1 MQRFSILLQS
11 QKMASIIKKVVL
23 VTGGSRGIGATLV
36 KKMASQNYFV
46 YFNYSSSDKEA
57 KRLVTEIGPQNVK
70 AIKANIT
77 SLEEMKKISETIIN
91 EKGQIDVLINNAGI
105 TRDKPLMMMTEGE
118 WADVINTNLN
128 GSFNATRAVIVPMMK
143 AKTGRIVFVSSVTG
157 LAGMKGQVNYAAT
170 KAGMIGMMKSLAKE
184 VATLGIT
191 VNAVAPGFIESDMTA
206 KLPEKYRT
214 EALKEIPMQKFGS
227 TEDVANLVSFL
238 ISDAASYITGEVI
251 RVDGGLAI

>member
-1 MQRFSILLQS
+1 MS
-11 QKMASIIKKVVL
+11 QKIALI
-23 VTGGSRGIGATLV
+23 TGGSRGIGAALV
-36 KKMASQNYFV
+36 KKLASLNYFV
-46 YFNYSSSDKEA
+46 YFNYSSSDTEA
-57 KRLVTEIGPQNVK
+57 NKLVAELGPEKTK
-70 AIKANIT
+70 AIKANVT
-77 SLEEMKKISETIIN
+77 NLEEMKKISETILN
-91 EKGQIDVLINNAGI
+91 EKGKIDVLVNNAGI
-105 TRDKPLMMMTEGE
+105 TRDKPLMMMTEAE
-118 WADVINTNLN
+118 WSEVINVNLN

-143 AKTGRIVFVSSVTG
+143 AKTGRIIFISSVTG
-157 LAGMKGQVNYAAT
+157 LSGMKGQVNYAAT

-227 TEDVANLVSFL
+227 TEDVANLVGFL
-238 ISDAASYITGEVI
+238 ISEQAAYITGEVI

>member
-1 MQRFSILLQS
+1 
-11 QKMASIIKKVVL
+11 MAKLKGVAFI
-23 VTGGSRGIGATLV
+23 TGGSRGIGSVLTRKLV
-36 KKMASQNYFV
+36 SQNYFV

-57 KRLVTEIGPQNVK
+57 NELVSELGLEKAK
-70 AIKANIT
+70 AIKANVT
-77 SLEEMKKISETIIN
+77 NLEEMKSISKTILD

-105 TRDKPLMMMTEGE
+105 TRDKPLMMMTESE
-118 WADVINTNLN
+118 WSEVININLN

-143 AKTGRIVFVSSVTG
+143 AKTGRIIFISSVTG